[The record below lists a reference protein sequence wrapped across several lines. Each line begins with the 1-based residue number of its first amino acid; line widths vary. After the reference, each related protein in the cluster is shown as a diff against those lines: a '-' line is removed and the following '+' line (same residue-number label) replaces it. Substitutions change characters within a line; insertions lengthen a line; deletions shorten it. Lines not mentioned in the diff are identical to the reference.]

1 MTLRQRGSR
10 WEARYRDL
18 DGKERTQSFRL
29 KADANSWLNEKQR
42 MVRMVRAG
50 LIPDPR
56 LAEPEVVRPETGSV
70 VDAVTEWLG
79 TKQSLSP
86 RTRKDYEALRDSL
99 IKPAFEEIPVRDLT
113 PADVNGWIEGMYGR
127 GLSQSRVKQAWV
139 VLSQA
144 LKWCWAGKVIEADP
158 AREALVLWPSMLK
171 SPRSAGAKGKK
182 DQDRLTP
189 EEVEALAL
197 ELGDHALVIRM
208 LALTGLRWGEL
219 SAMQVKHIDLLNGRV
234 LVQQAFTKTGDTGA
248 TDRGLTLVPPKSG
261 QAREVPLVTT
271 LRKALEGRVEAL
283 GDPEAFLFTRPQD
296 GLPWT
301 YMDFYSGQFRPALR
315 RLGWTSVGLHDLRR
329 FFATQHASRGV
340 PPIVLAKLLGHA
352 DAGRLALRLYADAY
366 ASDVSDAM
374 IGLGDAMKGR
384 ISG

>member
-1 MTLRQRGSR
+1 MTLRQRGAK

-29 KADANSWLNEKQR
+29 KADATTWLTEQQR

-50 LIPDPR
+50 LMPDPR
-56 LAEPEVVRPETGSV
+56 LVEPEPVRPQAGSV

-99 IKPAFEEIPVRDLT
+99 IKPTFEEVPVRDLT
-113 PADVNGWIEGMYGR
+113 PAQISGWIEGMYGR
-127 GLSQSRVKQAWV
+127 GLSQSRVKQGWV
-139 VLSQA
+139 VLSQT

-158 AREALVLWPSMLK
+158 AREALALWPSMLK
-171 SPRSAGAKGKK
+171 PPRSGSRRAKAV
-182 DQDRLTP
+182 DRLTP
-189 EEVEALAL
+189 EQVETLAQ
-197 ELGDHALVIRM
+197 ELGEHALMIRM

-219 SAMQVKHIDLLNGRV
+219 SALQVKHIDLLTGRV
-234 LVQQAFTKTGDTGA
+234 LVQQAFTKTGDTG
-248 TDRGLTLVPPKSG
+248 TKDRGLTLVPPKSG
-261 QAREVPLVTT
+261 QPREVPLVSA
-271 LRKALEGRVEAL
+271 LRKPLEAL
-283 GDPEAFLFTRPQD
+283 VAALGSPDAYLFTRAKD

-301 YMDFYSGQFRPALR
+301 YMDFYSGQFRPAVL
-315 RLGWTSVGLHDLRR
+315 RLGWDVVGLHDLRR
-329 FFATQHASRGV
+329 FFASQHASRGV

-352 DAGRLALRLYADAY
+352 DAGRLALNTYADAY

-374 IGLGDAMKGR
+374 AGLEDAMKGR
-384 ISG
+384 ISS

>member
-1 MTLRQRGSR
+1 MTLRQRGTK

-29 KADANSWLNEKQR
+29 KADANSWLNEQQR

-50 LIPDPR
+50 LMPDPR
-56 LAEPEVVRPETGSV
+56 LATSEVVKPAAGSV

-79 TKQSLSP
+79 TKQSLGP
-86 RTRKDYEALRDSL
+86 RTRRDYEALRESL
-99 IKPAFEEIPVRDLT
+99 IKPAFDEVPVRNLT

-139 VLSQA
+139 VLSQT
-144 LKWCWAGKVIEADP
+144 LKWCWAGKVIDTDP
-158 AREALVLWPSMLK
+158 ASEALALWPSMLK
-171 SPRSAGAKGKK
+171 APRSGGAKGKK
-182 DQDRLTP
+182 DRERLTP
-189 EEVEALAL
+189 EEVEMLAV
-197 ELGDHALVIRM
+197 ELGDHALIIRM

-219 SAMQVKHIDLLNGRV
+219 SALQVKHVDLLGSRV
-234 LVQQAFTKTGDTGA
+234 LVRQAFTKTGRTDTEG
-248 TDRGLTLVPPKSG
+248 RGISLVVPKSG
-261 QAREVPLVTT
+261 QVREVPLVTA
-271 LRKALEGRVEAL
+271 LRKALEGRVAAL

-301 YMDFYSGQFRPALR
+301 YMDFYSGQVRPAIE
-315 RLGWTSVGLHDLRR
+315 RLGWTGVALHDLRR

-340 PPIVLAKLLGHA
+340 PPIVLAKLLGHG
-352 DAGRLALRLYADAY
+352 DAGRLALSLYADAY

-374 IGLGDAMKGR
+374 AGLEDAMQGR